1 MKTLRVKC
9 DPEGINIAIATIK
22 KGGIVVFPTDTVYGI
37 GCDPYDQNAVKS
49 IYQIKNRNSSK
60 LFPILGLSKK
70 ELSEI
75 AFFDERAN
83 KIAEK
88 YWPGEITLV
97 LKIKDEKL
105 KTSMNLENKVA
116 VRVPNN
122 SCALSILEQCN
133 LIIGTSANVSGME
146 SFVDPDECEKN
157 ISDYDVFVDN
167 GKISSRGE
175 STVIEISE
183 DKVVVHRKGS
193 ISKEEILN
201 LF

>member
-9 DPEGINIAIATIK
+9 DTEGINGAITTIK

-37 GCDPYDQNAVKS
+37 GCDPYNQNAIKL
-49 IYQIKNRNSSK
+49 IYEIKNRAPFK

-97 LKIKDEKL
+97 LKLKDEKL
-105 KTSMNLENKVA
+105 KQTLNLNEKIA

-122 SCALSILEQCN
+122 ECILSILKECK
-133 LIIGTSANVSGME
+133 LIVGTSANISGSK
-146 SFVDPDECEKN
+146 SFRDPEECIRN
-157 ISDYDVFVDN
+157 ISGYDLFIDGGVIP
-167 GKISSRGE
+167 KKGE
-175 STVIEISE
+175 STVIEIDKGIKVLRHGNISE
-183 DKVVVHRKGS
+183 D
-193 ISKEEILN
+193 EIMEI
-201 LF
+201 F

>member
-1 MKTLRVKC
+1 MKTLRVNC
-9 DPEGINIAIATIK
+9 DSDGINTTVKSIK
-22 KGGIVVFPTDTVYGI
+22 EGKIVVFPTDTVYGI
-37 GCDPYDQNAVKS
+37 GCDPYNKEAVEKV
-49 IYQIKNRNSSK
+49 YRIKNRKQGK
-60 LFPILGLSKK
+60 LFPVLGFSKN
-70 ELSEI
+70 ELEKI
-75 AFFDERAN
+75 ANFNEKAN

-88 YWPGEITLV
+88 FWPGRLTLI
-97 LKIKDEKL
+97 LPLKDEKL

-122 SCALSILEQCN
+122 SCALAILEQCN

-157 ISDYDVFVDN
+157 ISDYDVFADG
-167 GKISSRGE
+167 GKISSKGE

-183 DKVVVHRKGS
+183 DEVVVHRKGS

>member
-9 DPEGINIAIATIK
+9 DSEGIDIAITSIK
-22 KGGIVVFPTDTVYGI
+22 KGEIVVFPTDTVYGI
-37 GCDPYDQNAVKS
+37 GCDPYNQNSIKS
-49 IYQIKNRNSSK
+49 IYQIKNRTPSK

-97 LKIKDEKL
+97 LKLKDEKL
-105 KTSMNLENKVA
+105 KKTLKLDEKIA

-122 SCALSILEQCN
+122 TCILSILKECK
-133 LIIGTSANVSGME
+133 LIVGTSANISDSKSFRDPEECIRNISGYDL
-146 SFVDPDECEKN
+146 FVDGG
-157 ISDYDVFVDN
+157 I
-167 GKISSRGE
+167 ISSKGE
-175 STVIEISE
+175 STVIEI
-183 DKVVVHRKGS
+183 DKEINVLRKGN
-193 ISKEEILN
+193 ISEEEIRKI
-201 LF
+201 F

>member
-9 DPEGINIAIATIK
+9 DSEGIDIAITSIK

-37 GCDPYDQNAVKS
+37 GCDPYNQNSIKS
-49 IYQIKNRNSSK
+49 IYQIKNRNPSK

-70 ELSEI
+70 ELSKI

-97 LKIKDEKL
+97 LKLKDGKLKKILKLDEKI
-105 KTSMNLENKVA
+105 A

-122 SCALSILEQCN
+122 ACILSILKECK
-133 LIIGTSANVSGME
+133 LIIGTSANISDSK
-146 SFVDPDECEKN
+146 SFRDPEECIKN
-157 ISDYDVFVDN
+157 ISGYDLFVD
-167 GKISSRGE
+167 GGIISSKGE
-175 STVIEISE
+175 STVIEIDKEIKVLRRGNISE
-183 DKVVVHRKGS
+183 
-193 ISKEEILN
+193 EEIRGI
-201 LF
+201 F

>member
-9 DPEGINIAIATIK
+9 DPKGIDIAITTIK

-37 GCDPYDQNAVKS
+37 GCDPYNQNSIKS
-49 IYQIKNRNSSK
+49 IYQIKNRTPSK

-88 YWPGEITLV
+88 YWPGEVTLV
-97 LKIKDEKL
+97 LKLKDEKL
-105 KTSMNLENKVA
+105 KKILKLDEKIA

-122 SCALSILEQCN
+122 ACILSILKECK
-133 LIIGTSANVSGME
+133 LIVGTSANISDSK
-146 SFVDPDECEKN
+146 SFRNPEECIKN
-157 ISDYDVFVDN
+157 ISGYDLFVD
-167 GKISSRGE
+167 GGIISNKAE
-175 STVIEISE
+175 STVIEIDKEIKVLRKGNISE
-183 DKVVVHRKGS
+183 DEIKG
-193 ISKEEILN
+193 I
-201 LF
+201 F

>member
-9 DPEGINIAIATIK
+9 DSEGIDIAITSIK
-22 KGGIVVFPTDTVYGI
+22 KGEIVVFPTDTVYGI
-37 GCDPYDQNAVKS
+37 GCDPYNQNSIKS
-49 IYQIKNRNSSK
+49 IYQIKNRTPSK

-97 LKIKDEKL
+97 LKLKDEKL
-105 KTSMNLENKVA
+105 KKTLKLDEKIA

-122 SCALSILEQCN
+122 TCILSILKECK
-133 LIIGTSANVSGME
+133 LIVGTSANISDSKSFRDPEECIRNISGYDL
-146 SFVDPDECEKN
+146 FVDGG
-157 ISDYDVFVDN
+157 I
-167 GKISSRGE
+167 ISSKGE
-175 STVIEISE
+175 STVIEIDKEIKVLRNGNISE
-183 DKVVVHRKGS
+183 
-193 ISKEEILN
+193 EEISGI
-201 LF
+201 F

>member
-9 DPEGINIAIATIK
+9 DSEGIDIAITSIK
-22 KGGIVVFPTDTVYGI
+22 KGEIVVFPTDTVYGI
-37 GCDPYDQNAVKS
+37 GCDPYNQNSIKS
-49 IYQIKNRNSSK
+49 IYQIKNRTHSK

-97 LKIKDEKL
+97 LKLKDEKL
-105 KTSMNLENKVA
+105 KKTLKLDEKIA

-122 SCALSILEQCN
+122 TCILSILKECK
-133 LIIGTSANVSGME
+133 LIVGTSANISDSKSFRDPEECIRNISGYDL
-146 SFVDPDECEKN
+146 FVDGG
-157 ISDYDVFVDN
+157 I
-167 GKISSRGE
+167 ISSKGE
-175 STVIEISE
+175 STVIEIDKEINVLRNGNISE
-183 DKVVVHRKGS
+183 
-193 ISKEEILN
+193 EEIRKM
-201 LF
+201 F